1 MHSRTWACP
10 TPARD
15 KKRIYLPG
23 GLPHDACIGVN
34 RGLPADQPV
43 VLELTSRSAV
53 GTLFPAM
60 FNSETARRNW
70 LRTATQLQEDR
81 ARIDDGTF
89 TAMCG
94 GGMT

>member
-1 MHSRTWACP
+1 
-10 TPARD
+10 
-15 KKRIYLPG
+15 
-23 GLPHDACIGVN
+23 
-34 RGLPADQPV
+34 